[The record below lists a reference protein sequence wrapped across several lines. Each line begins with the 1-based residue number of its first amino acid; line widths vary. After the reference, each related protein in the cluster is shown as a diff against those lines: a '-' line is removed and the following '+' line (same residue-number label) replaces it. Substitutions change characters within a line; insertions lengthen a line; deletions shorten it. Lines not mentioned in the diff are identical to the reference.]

1 MNENFYFLPMFST
14 LQHANCGETTSS
26 QFIFREFTSHFCSKK
41 SSAFHAFSFVG
52 KRKKISVE
60 FIRAS
65 VSCGDQNGPKFF
77 AVTFKSVELC
87 KQWGAETEMLFCI
100 LASYF
105 YFFDLG
111 RNIIKT
117 HENEGFPIS
126 LWLLHNIPTF
136 FCKLA

>member
-26 QFIFREFTSHFCSKK
+26 QFIFLEFTSHFCSKK

-77 AVTFKSVELC
+77 CCNFQVCWALQAMGCRNRDAILYIGKLFLFFFIWEETLSKPMKTRVSRSLC
-87 KQWGAETEMLFCI
+87 GYYTISRLFS
-100 LASYF
+100 A
-105 YFFDLG
+105 
-111 RNIIKT
+111 N
-117 HENEGFPIS
+117 
-126 LWLLHNIPTF
+126 
-136 FCKLA
+136 